1 MNKMVDKFK
10 DNDQTAIIY
19 DGKKY
24 SYNEL
29 YIKIKEIES
38 FIKDKIKSGE
48 VVAILADYSF
58 VSIALFFALY
68 ENKNIIAPITS
79 TSKKEIDGKVKESFS
94 TKIINLENENLVITN
109 IKSEASHKIINDL
122 QTSKC
127 AGLILFSS
135 GSTGAPKAMIHNLDT
150 LVDSYGDKKQKQINM
165 LVFLMFDHIGGINT
179 MLNILSMNATMIIP
193 QNRNADDICQ
203 LIEEYKIAVL
213 PSSPTFLNLILI
225 NRSYEKYDLSSLRMI
240 TYGTETMPEGLLGRL
255 KAVFSKVRFLQ
266 TFGTSETGIAATSSK
281 SSSSTFMKIDDENLE
296 YKIVD
301 NELWL
306 RSKTQILGYL
316 NRSMESFTNDGW
328 FKTGDLVELDN
339 EGFIKIIGRN
349 KEIINVGGQKVLPS
363 EVESVL
369 LGMDEIED
377 CLVYGEQN
385 AITGQS
391 VSCDV
396 VLKSGVEADGFKIL
410 VRKFCKDKLDN
421 FKIPT
426 RVNVVQK
433 TEFTERFKKRLSGFC
448 PLSLRNYFEPFGSA

>member
-1 MNKMVDKFK
+1 MNNMVDKFK
-10 DNDQTAIIY
+10 DNAQIAIIY
-19 DGKKY
+19 NGKKY

-29 YIKIKEIES
+29 YIKIKEIEN

-79 TSKKEIDGKVKESFS
+79 TSKKEIDGRVKESFS
-94 TKIINLENENLVITN
+94 TKIINLEDEKLVITN

-122 QTSKC
+122 QNAKC

-193 QNRNADDICQ
+193 QNRNADDICK

-240 TYGTETMPEGLLGRL
+240 TYGTETMPEGLLNRL
-255 KAVFSKVRFLQ
+255 KAVFSKVKFLQ

-296 YKIVD
+296 YKIVN

-433 TEFTERFKKRLSGFC
+433 TEFTERFKKSRIKG
-448 PLSLRNYFEPFGSA
+448 

>member
-1 MNKMVDKFK
+1 MNKMIDKFK

-58 VSIALFFALY
+58 ISIALFFALY

-79 TSKKEIDGKVKESFS
+79 TSQKEIDGKLKESFS
-94 TKIINLENENLVITN
+94 TKIINLENEKLVITN

-193 QNRNADDICQ
+193 QNRNADDICK

-240 TYGTETMPEGLLGRL
+240 TYGTETMPEGLLNRL
-255 KAVFSKVRFLQ
+255 KAVFSKVKFLQ

-281 SSSSTFMKIDDENLE
+281 SSNSTFMKIDDENLE

-339 EGFIKIIGRN
+339 EGFIRIIGRN

-396 VLKSGVEADGFKIL
+396 VLKSGVEADGLKIL

-433 TEFTERFKKRLSGFC
+433 TEFTERFKKSRIKG
-448 PLSLRNYFEPFGSA
+448 

>member
-1 MNKMVDKFK
+1 MNKMIDKFK
-10 DNDQTAIIY
+10 NNDQTAIIY

-79 TSKKEIDGKVKESFS
+79 TSKKEIDGKLKESFS
-94 TKIINLENENLVITN
+94 TKIINLENEKLVITN

-193 QNRNADDICQ
+193 QNRNADDICK

-255 KAVFSKVRFLQ
+255 KAVFSKVKFLQ

-396 VLKSGVEADGFKIL
+396 VLKHGIDDSGFKIL

-433 TEFTERFKKRLSGFC
+433 TEFTERFKKSRIKG
-448 PLSLRNYFEPFGSA
+448 

>member
-396 VLKSGVEADGFKIL
+396 VLKHGIDDSGFKIL

-426 RVNVVQK
+426 RVNFVQK
-433 TEFTERFKKRLSGFC
+433 TEFTERFKKSRIKG
-448 PLSLRNYFEPFGSA
+448 

>member
-109 IKSEASHKIINDL
+109 IKSEESHKIINDL

-433 TEFTERFKKRLSGFC
+433 TEFTERFKKSRIKG
-448 PLSLRNYFEPFGSA
+448 

>member
-1 MNKMVDKFK
+1 MNNIVDKFK
-10 DNDQTAIIY
+10 DNIQIAIIY
-19 DGKKY
+19 NGKKY

-79 TSKKEIDGKVKESFS
+79 TSQKEIDGKLKESFS
-94 TKIINLENENLVITN
+94 TKIINLENEKLVITN

-193 QNRNADDICQ
+193 QNRNADDICK

-255 KAVFSKVRFLQ
+255 KAVFSKVKFLQ

-396 VLKSGVEADGFKIL
+396 VLKHGIDDSGFKIL

-433 TEFTERFKKRLSGFC
+433 TEFTERFKKSRIKG
-448 PLSLRNYFEPFGSA
+448 

>member
-79 TSKKEIDGKVKESFS
+79 TSQKEIDGKLKESFS
-94 TKIINLENENLVITN
+94 TKIINLENEKLVITN

-193 QNRNADDICQ
+193 QNRNADDICK

-240 TYGTETMPEGLLGRL
+240 TYGTETMPEGLLNRL
-255 KAVFSKVRFLQ
+255 KSVFSKVKFLQ

-396 VLKSGVEADGFKIL
+396 VLKHGIDDSGFKIL
-410 VRKFCKDKLDN
+410 VRKFCKDKLDS

-433 TEFTERFKKRLSGFC
+433 TEFTERFKKSRIKG
-448 PLSLRNYFEPFGSA
+448 

>member
-10 DNDQTAIIY
+10 DNTQIAIIY
-19 DGKKY
+19 NGKKY

-38 FIKDKIKSGE
+38 FIKGKIKSGE

-79 TSKKEIDGKVKESFS
+79 ISQKEIDGKVKESFS

-255 KAVFSKVRFLQ
+255 KAVFSKVKFLQ

-396 VLKSGVEADGFKIL
+396 VLKSGVEADGLKIL

-433 TEFTERFKKRLSGFC
+433 TKLTERFKKSRIKS
-448 PLSLRNYFEPFGSA
+448 

>member
-10 DNDQTAIIY
+10 DNTQIAIIY
-19 DGKKY
+19 NGKKY

-38 FIKDKIKSGE
+38 FIKGKIKSGE

-79 TSKKEIDGKVKESFS
+79 TSQKEIDGKVKESFS
-94 TKIINLENENLVITN
+94 TKIINLENEKLVITN

-179 MLNILSMNATMIIP
+179 MLNILSMNATIVIP
-193 QNRNADDICQ
+193 QNRNADDICK

-396 VLKSGVEADGFKIL
+396 VLKHGIDDSGFKIL
-410 VRKFCKDKLDN
+410 VRKFCKDKLDS

-433 TEFTERFKKRLSGFC
+433 TEFTERFKKSRIKG
-448 PLSLRNYFEPFGSA
+448 

>member
-19 DGKKY
+19 NGKKY

-29 YIKIKEIES
+29 YIKIKEIEN
-38 FIKDKIKSGE
+38 FIEGKIKSGE

-94 TKIINLENENLVITN
+94 TKIINLENEKLLITN

-150 LVDSYGDKKQKQINM
+150 LVDSYGYKKQKQINM

-193 QNRNADDICQ
+193 QNRNADDICK

-255 KAVFSKVRFLQ
+255 KAVFSKVKFLQ

-396 VLKSGVEADGFKIL
+396 VLKHGIDDSGFKIL

-426 RVNVVQK
+426 RVNFVQK
-433 TEFTERFKKRLSGFC
+433 TEFTERFKKSRIKG
-448 PLSLRNYFEPFGSA
+448 

>member
-10 DNDQTAIIY
+10 NNDQIAIIY

-29 YIKIKEIES
+29 CIKIKEIES

-193 QNRNADDICQ
+193 QNRNADDICK

-255 KAVFSKVRFLQ
+255 KAVFSKVKFLQ
-266 TFGTSETGIAATSSK
+266 TFGTSETGIATTSSK
-281 SSSSTFMKIDDENLE
+281 SSNSTFMKIDDENLE

-396 VLKSGVEADGFKIL
+396 VLKSGVEADGLKIL

-433 TEFTERFKKRLSGFC
+433 TKLTERFKKSRIKSEADFVRL
-448 PLSLRNYFEPFGSA
+448 A

>member
-10 DNDQTAIIY
+10 DNDQIAIIY

-29 YIKIKEIES
+29 YIKIKEIEN
-38 FIKDKIKSGE
+38 FIEGKIKSGE

-79 TSKKEIDGKVKESFS
+79 TSQKEIDGKVKESFS

-396 VLKSGVEADGFKIL
+396 VLKSGVKADGLKIL

-433 TEFTERFKKRLSGFC
+433 TEFTERFKKSRIKG
-448 PLSLRNYFEPFGSA
+448 

>member
-79 TSKKEIDGKVKESFS
+79 TSQKEIDGKVKESFS

-255 KAVFSKVRFLQ
+255 KAVFSKVKFLQ

-396 VLKSGVEADGFKIL
+396 VLKHGIDDSGFKIL

-426 RVNVVQK
+426 RVNFVQK
-433 TEFTERFKKRLSGFC
+433 TEFTERFKKSRIKG
-448 PLSLRNYFEPFGSA
+448 

>member
-10 DNDQTAIIY
+10 DNAQIAIIY
-19 DGKKY
+19 NGKKY

-29 YIKIKEIES
+29 YIKIKEIEN

-94 TKIINLENENLVITN
+94 AKIINLEDEKLVITN

-122 QTSKC
+122 QNAKC

-193 QNRNADDICQ
+193 QNRNADDICK

-255 KAVFSKVRFLQ
+255 KAVFSKVKFLQ

-396 VLKSGVEADGFKIL
+396 VLKHGIDDSGFKIL
-410 VRKFCKDKLDN
+410 VRKFCKDKLDS

-433 TEFTERFKKRLSGFC
+433 TEFTERFKKSRIKG
-448 PLSLRNYFEPFGSA
+448 

>member
-1 MNKMVDKFK
+1 MNKMIDKFK

-79 TSKKEIDGKVKESFS
+79 TSKKEIDGKIKESFS
-94 TKIINLENENLVITN
+94 TKIINLENEKLVITN

-193 QNRNADDICQ
+193 QNRNADDICK

-240 TYGTETMPEGLLGRL
+240 TYGTETMPEGLLNRL
-255 KAVFSKVRFLQ
+255 KAIFSKVKFLQ

-306 RSKTQILGYL
+306 RSKMQILGYL
-316 NRSMESFTNDGW
+316 NRSMEIFTNDGW

-339 EGFIKIIGRN
+339 EGFIRIIGRN

-396 VLKSGVEADGFKIL
+396 VLKHGIDDSGFKIL
-410 VRKFCKDKLDN
+410 VRKFCKDKLDS

-433 TEFTERFKKRLSGFC
+433 TEFTERFKKSRIKG
-448 PLSLRNYFEPFGSA
+448 

>member
-29 YIKIKEIES
+29 YIKTKEIEN

-79 TSKKEIDGKVKESFS
+79 TSQKEIDGKVKESFS

-193 QNRNADDICQ
+193 QNRNADDICK

-240 TYGTETMPEGLLGRL
+240 TYGTETMPEGLLNRL
-255 KAVFSKVRFLQ
+255 KSVFSKVKFLQ

-396 VLKSGVEADGFKIL
+396 VLKHGIDDSGFKIL
-410 VRKFCKDKLDN
+410 VRKFCKDKLDS

-433 TEFTERFKKRLSGFC
+433 TEFTERFKKSRIKG
-448 PLSLRNYFEPFGSA
+448 

>member
-1 MNKMVDKFK
+1 MSKMVDKFK

-24 SYNEL
+24 NYNEL

-38 FIKDKIKSGE
+38 FIKDNIKSGE

-79 TSKKEIDGKVKESFS
+79 TSKKEIDGKLKESFS
-94 TKIINLENENLVITN
+94 TKIINLENEKLVITN

-165 LVFLMFDHIGGINT
+165 LVFLMFDQIGGINT
-179 MLNILSMNATMIIP
+179 LLNILSMNATMIIP
-193 QNRNADDICQ
+193 QNRNADDICK

-240 TYGTETMPEGLLGRL
+240 TYGTETMPEGLLNRL
-255 KAVFSKVRFLQ
+255 KAVFSKVKFLQ

-281 SSSSTFMKIDDENLE
+281 SSNSTFMKIDDENLE

-301 NELWL
+301 GELWL
-306 RSKTQILGYL
+306 KSKTRILGYL
-316 NRSMESFTNDGW
+316 NADMDSFTDDGW
-328 FKTGDLVELDN
+328 FKTGALAQQSED
-339 EGFIKIIGRN
+339 GFIKIIGRS
-349 KEIINVGGQKVLPS
+349 KEIINVGGQKVLPC

-396 VLKSGVEADGFKIL
+396 VLKHGIDDSGFKIL

-433 TEFTERFKKRLSGFC
+433 TEFTERFKKSRIKS
-448 PLSLRNYFEPFGSA
+448 

>member
-79 TSKKEIDGKVKESFS
+79 TSQKEIDGKVKESFS
-94 TKIINLENENLVITN
+94 TKIINLEDENLVITN

-122 QTSKC
+122 QNSKC

-255 KAVFSKVRFLQ
+255 KAVFSKVKFLQ

-396 VLKSGVEADGFKIL
+396 VLKHGIDDSGFKIL

-433 TEFTERFKKRLSGFC
+433 TEFTERFKKSRIKG
-448 PLSLRNYFEPFGSA
+448 

>member
-10 DNDQTAIIY
+10 GNDQTAIIH

-29 YIKIKEIES
+29 YIKIKEIEN
-38 FIKDKIKSGE
+38 FIKGKIKSGE

-94 TKIINLENENLVITN
+94 TKIINLEDEKLVITN

-396 VLKSGVEADGFKIL
+396 VLKHGIDDSGFKIL

-433 TEFTERFKKRLSGFC
+433 TEFTERFKKSRIKS
-448 PLSLRNYFEPFGSA
+448 

>member
-1 MNKMVDKFK
+1 MNNMVDKFK
-10 DNDQTAIIY
+10 DNAQIAIIY
-19 DGKKY
+19 NGKKY

-29 YIKIKEIES
+29 YIKIKEIEN

-58 VSIALFFALY
+58 VSIAVFFALY

-79 TSKKEIDGKVKESFS
+79 TSQKEIDGKIKESFS
-94 TKIINLENENLVITN
+94 TKIINLENEKLVITN

-240 TYGTETMPEGLLGRL
+240 TYGTETMPEGLLNRL
-255 KAVFSKVRFLQ
+255 KAVFSKVKFLQ

-396 VLKSGVEADGFKIL
+396 VLKHGIDDSGFKIL

-426 RVNVVQK
+426 RVNVVQN
-433 TEFTERFKKRLSGFC
+433 TEFTERFKKSRIKG
-448 PLSLRNYFEPFGSA
+448 

>member
-10 DNDQTAIIY
+10 DNAQIAIIY
-19 DGKKY
+19 NGKRY

-29 YIKIKEIES
+29 YIKIKEIEN

-79 TSKKEIDGKVKESFS
+79 TSQKEIDGKVKESFS

-193 QNRNADDICQ
+193 QNRNADDICK

-255 KAVFSKVRFLQ
+255 KAVFSKVKFLQ

-396 VLKSGVEADGFKIL
+396 VLKHGIDDSGFKIL

-426 RVNVVQK
+426 RVNFVQK
-433 TEFTERFKKRLSGFC
+433 TEFTERFKKSRIKG
-448 PLSLRNYFEPFGSA
+448 

>member
-1 MNKMVDKFK
+1 MNKMIDKFK

-58 VSIALFFALY
+58 ISIALFFALY

-79 TSKKEIDGKVKESFS
+79 TSQKEIDGKLKESFS
-94 TKIINLENENLVITN
+94 TKIINLENEKLVITN

-193 QNRNADDICQ
+193 QNRNADDICK

-240 TYGTETMPEGLLGRL
+240 TYGTETMPEGLLNRL
-255 KAVFSKVRFLQ
+255 KSVFSKVKFLQ

-396 VLKSGVEADGFKIL
+396 VLKHGIDDSGFKIL
-410 VRKFCKDKLDN
+410 VRKFCKDKLDS

-433 TEFTERFKKRLSGFC
+433 TEFTERFKKSRIKG
-448 PLSLRNYFEPFGSA
+448 

>member
-10 DNDQTAIIY
+10 DNTQIAIIY

-94 TKIINLENENLVITN
+94 TKIINLENEKLVITN

-122 QTSKC
+122 QNSKC

-255 KAVFSKVRFLQ
+255 KAVFSKVKFLQ

-396 VLKSGVEADGFKIL
+396 VLKSGVKADGLKIL

-433 TEFTERFKKRLSGFC
+433 TEFTERFKKSRIKG
-448 PLSLRNYFEPFGSA
+448 

>member
-10 DNDQTAIIY
+10 DNNQTVIIY

-79 TSKKEIDGKVKESFS
+79 TSQKEIDGKVKESFS
-94 TKIINLENENLVITN
+94 TKIINLENEKLVITN

-179 MLNILSMNATMIIP
+179 LLNILSMNATMIIP
-193 QNRNADDICQ
+193 QNRNADDICK

-240 TYGTETMPEGLLGRL
+240 TYGTETMPEGLLNRL
-255 KAVFSKVRFLQ
+255 KAVFSKVKFLQ

-281 SSSSTFMKIDDENLE
+281 SSNSTFMKIDDENLE

-396 VLKSGVEADGFKIL
+396 VLKHGIDDSGFKIL

-433 TEFTERFKKRLSGFC
+433 TEFTERFKKSRIKG
-448 PLSLRNYFEPFGSA
+448 

>member
-10 DNDQTAIIY
+10 DNAQIAIIY
-19 DGKKY
+19 NGKKY

-29 YIKIKEIES
+29 YIKIKEIEN

-79 TSKKEIDGKVKESFS
+79 TSQKEIDGKVKESFS
-94 TKIINLENENLVITN
+94 TKIINLENEKLVITN

-240 TYGTETMPEGLLGRL
+240 TYGTETMPEGLLNRL
-255 KAVFSKVRFLQ
+255 KAVFSKVKFLQ

-281 SSSSTFMKIDDENLE
+281 SSNSTFMKIDDENLE

-339 EGFIKIIGRN
+339 EGFIRIIGRN

-396 VLKSGVEADGFKIL
+396 VLKHGIDDSGFKIL

-433 TEFTERFKKRLSGFC
+433 TEFTERFKKSRIKG
-448 PLSLRNYFEPFGSA
+448 

>member
-19 DGKKY
+19 NGKKY

-38 FIKDKIKSGE
+38 FIKGKIKSGE

-79 TSKKEIDGKVKESFS
+79 TSQKEIDGKVKESFS

-240 TYGTETMPEGLLGRL
+240 TYGTETMPEGLLNRL
-255 KAVFSKVRFLQ
+255 KVVFSKVKFLQ

-396 VLKSGVEADGFKIL
+396 VLKSGVEADGLKIL

-433 TEFTERFKKRLSGFC
+433 TEFTERFKKSRIKG
-448 PLSLRNYFEPFGSA
+448 

>member
-255 KAVFSKVRFLQ
+255 KAVFSKVKFLQ

-396 VLKSGVEADGFKIL
+396 VLKHGIDDSGFKIL

-426 RVNVVQK
+426 RVNFVQK
-433 TEFTERFKKRLSGFC
+433 TEFTERFKKSRIKG
-448 PLSLRNYFEPFGSA
+448 

>member
-1 MNKMVDKFK
+1 MNKMIDKFK

-19 DGKKY
+19 DSKKY

-79 TSKKEIDGKVKESFS
+79 TSQKEIDGKLKESFS
-94 TKIINLENENLVITN
+94 TKIINLENEKLVITN

-193 QNRNADDICQ
+193 QNRNADDICK

-240 TYGTETMPEGLLGRL
+240 TYGTETMPEGLLNRL
-255 KAVFSKVRFLQ
+255 KAVFSKVKFLQ

-316 NRSMESFTNDGW
+316 NRSMEGFTNDGW

-396 VLKSGVEADGFKIL
+396 VLKHGIDDSGFKIL

-433 TEFTERFKKRLSGFC
+433 TEFTERFKKSRIKG
-448 PLSLRNYFEPFGSA
+448 

>member
-10 DNDQTAIIY
+10 NNDQTAIIY
-19 DGKKY
+19 NGKKY

-29 YIKIKEIES
+29 YIKIKEIEN
-38 FIKDKIKSGE
+38 FIEGKIKSGE

-68 ENKNIIAPITS
+68 ENKNIISPITS
-79 TSKKEIDGKVKESFS
+79 TSQKEIDGKLKESFS

-193 QNRNADDICQ
+193 QNRNADDICK

-240 TYGTETMPEGLLGRL
+240 TYGTETMPEGLLNRL
-255 KAVFSKVRFLQ
+255 KAVFSKVKFLQ

-281 SSSSTFMKIDDENLE
+281 SSNSTFMKIDDENLE

-396 VLKSGVEADGFKIL
+396 VLKHGIDDSGFKIL

-433 TEFTERFKKRLSGFC
+433 TEFTERFKKSRIKG
-448 PLSLRNYFEPFGSA
+448 

>member
-38 FIKDKIKSGE
+38 FIKGKIKSGE

-79 TSKKEIDGKVKESFS
+79 TSQKEIDGKLKESFS
-94 TKIINLENENLVITN
+94 TKIINLENEKLVITN

-193 QNRNADDICQ
+193 QNRNADDICK

-255 KAVFSKVRFLQ
+255 KAVFSKVKFLQ

-396 VLKSGVEADGFKIL
+396 VLKSGVEADGLKIL

-433 TEFTERFKKRLSGFC
+433 TEFTERFKKSRIKG
-448 PLSLRNYFEPFGSA
+448 

>member
-1 MNKMVDKFK
+1 MNKMIDKFK

-79 TSKKEIDGKVKESFS
+79 TSQKEIDGKLKESFS
-94 TKIINLENENLVITN
+94 TKIINLENEKLVITN

-179 MLNILSMNATMIIP
+179 MLNILFMNATMIIP
-193 QNRNADDICQ
+193 QNRNADDICK

-240 TYGTETMPEGLLGRL
+240 TYGTETMPEGLLNKL
-255 KAVFSKVRFLQ
+255 KAVFSKVKFLQ

-396 VLKSGVEADGFKIL
+396 VLKHGIDDSGFKIL
-410 VRKFCKDKLDN
+410 VRKFCKDKLAN

-433 TEFTERFKKRLSGFC
+433 TEFTERFKKSRIKG
-448 PLSLRNYFEPFGSA
+448 

>member
-79 TSKKEIDGKVKESFS
+79 TSQKEIDGKVKESFS
-94 TKIINLENENLVITN
+94 TKIINLENEKLVITN

-255 KAVFSKVRFLQ
+255 KAVFSKVKFLQ

-396 VLKSGVEADGFKIL
+396 VLKHGIDDSGFKIL

-426 RVNVVQK
+426 RVNFVQK
-433 TEFTERFKKRLSGFC
+433 TEFTERFKKSRIKG
-448 PLSLRNYFEPFGSA
+448 

>member
-193 QNRNADDICQ
+193 QNRNADDICK

-255 KAVFSKVRFLQ
+255 KAVFSKVKFLQ

-396 VLKSGVEADGFKIL
+396 VLKSGVKADGLKIL
-410 VRKFCKDKLDN
+410 VRKFCKDKLDS

-433 TEFTERFKKRLSGFC
+433 TEFTERFKKSRIKV
-448 PLSLRNYFEPFGSA
+448 

>member
-1 MNKMVDKFK
+1 MNNMVDKFK
-10 DNDQTAIIY
+10 DNDQIAIIY

-79 TSKKEIDGKVKESFS
+79 TSQKEIDGKLKESFS
-94 TKIINLENENLVITN
+94 TKIINLENEKLVITN

-193 QNRNADDICQ
+193 QNRNADDICK

-240 TYGTETMPEGLLGRL
+240 TYGTETMPEGLLNRL
-255 KAVFSKVRFLQ
+255 KAVFSKVKFLQ

-281 SSSSTFMKIDDENLE
+281 SSNSTFMKIDDENLE

-396 VLKSGVEADGFKIL
+396 VLKHGIDDSGFKML

-433 TEFTERFKKRLSGFC
+433 TEFTERFKKSRIKG
-448 PLSLRNYFEPFGSA
+448 

>member
-29 YIKIKEIES
+29 YIKIKEIEN
-38 FIKDKIKSGE
+38 FIEGKIKSGE

-94 TKIINLENENLVITN
+94 TKIINLENEKLVITN
-109 IKSEASHKIINDL
+109 IKSEASHKIINGL

-135 GSTGAPKAMIHNLDT
+135 GSTGTPKAMIHNLDT

-193 QNRNADDICQ
+193 QNRNADDICK

-255 KAVFSKVRFLQ
+255 KAVFSKVKFLQ
-266 TFGTSETGIAATSSK
+266 TFGTSETGIAVTSSK

-396 VLKSGVEADGFKIL
+396 VLKHGIDDSGFKIL
-410 VRKFCKDKLDN
+410 VRKFCKDKLDS

-426 RVNVVQK
+426 RVNVVQY
-433 TEFTERFKKRLSGFC
+433 TEFTERFKKSRIKG
-448 PLSLRNYFEPFGSA
+448 

>member
-1 MNKMVDKFK
+1 MNNMVDKFK
-10 DNDQTAIIY
+10 DNAQIAIIY
-19 DGKKY
+19 NGKKY

-29 YIKIKEIES
+29 YIKIKEIEN

-79 TSKKEIDGKVKESFS
+79 TSQKEIDGKVKESFS
-94 TKIINLENENLVITN
+94 TKIINLENEKLVITN

-193 QNRNADDICQ
+193 QNRNADDICK

-255 KAVFSKVRFLQ
+255 KAVFSKVKFLQ
-266 TFGTSETGIAATSSK
+266 TFGTSETGIAVTSSK

-396 VLKSGVEADGFKIL
+396 VLKHGIDDSGFKIL
-410 VRKFCKDKLDN
+410 VRKFCKDKLDS

-426 RVNVVQK
+426 RVNVVQY
-433 TEFTERFKKRLSGFC
+433 TEFTERFKKSRIKG
-448 PLSLRNYFEPFGSA
+448 

>member
-1 MNKMVDKFK
+1 MNNMVDKFK
-10 DNDQTAIIY
+10 DNAQIAIIY
-19 DGKKY
+19 NGKRY

-29 YIKIKEIES
+29 YIKIKEIEN

-68 ENKNIIAPITS
+68 ENNNRIAPITS
-79 TSKKEIDGKVKESFS
+79 TSQKEIDGKVKESFS

-410 VRKFCKDKLDN
+410 VRKFCKDKLDS

-433 TEFTERFKKRLSGFC
+433 TEFTERFKKSRIKS
-448 PLSLRNYFEPFGSA
+448 

>member
-1 MNKMVDKFK
+1 MVDKFK
-10 DNDQTAIIY
+10 DNAQIAIIY
-19 DGKKY
+19 NGKKY

-29 YIKIKEIES
+29 YIKIKEIEN

-58 VSIALFFALY
+58 VSIAVFFALY

-79 TSKKEIDGKVKESFS
+79 TSQKEIDGKVKESFS

-193 QNRNADDICQ
+193 QNRNADDICK

-255 KAVFSKVRFLQ
+255 KAVFSKVKFLQ
-266 TFGTSETGIAATSSK
+266 TFGTSETGIATTSSK

-396 VLKSGVEADGFKIL
+396 VLKSGVEADGLKIL

-433 TEFTERFKKRLSGFC
+433 TKLTERFKKSRIKS
-448 PLSLRNYFEPFGSA
+448 